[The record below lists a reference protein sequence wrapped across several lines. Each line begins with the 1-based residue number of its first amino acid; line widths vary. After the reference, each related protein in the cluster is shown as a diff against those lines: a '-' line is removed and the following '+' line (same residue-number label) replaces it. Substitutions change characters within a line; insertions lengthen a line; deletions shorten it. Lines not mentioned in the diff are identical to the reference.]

1 MCKKFMDEFN
11 IDEIVK
17 TIRAKDMILRK
28 EFSMRYW
35 DAVSQ
40 YAVGNT
46 KGMPEAVVDFLEY
59 EYEEKRPGYSLCALL
74 EGCMNVFYTFRLN
87 SVRSL
92 RLQDGVWFKL
102 NSRHA
107 AMIVYLLTG
116 CEIVTFNSPNEYL
129 LKYPSVS
136 NGTRGTR
143 ECTYES
149 YLESL
154 QYPLI
159 DWVACY
165 YTEHP
170 IKCKDG
176 EFLYRKDNLDDLR
189 QWFAYFRHCGV
200 VLLKWL
206 VAMGTNQD
214 KQSNLHAI
222 RVPYNAVDRF
232 AVVHFMHEMKDQ
244 LGLRVF
250 DSATSSSFWADAV
263 SVYEK
268 AFPGVTFPESLD
280 EVCFSK
286 DLLCLDRSKSCTD
299 LDLSDCGISNKYS
312 FSRSSLRLDRDKSC
326 IDLDL
331 SDCGVNNDFLYL
343 VRKDVEPSIQRGFN
357 SLVETACLRE
367 L

>member
-1 MCKKFMDEFN
+1 MSKSFMDEFN
-11 IDEIVK
+11 IKDIVK

-28 EFSMRYW
+28 ELSMRYW

-46 KGMPEAVVDFLEY
+46 KGMSEAVVDFLEY
-59 EYEEKRPGYSLCALL
+59 EYEGKRPGYSLCTLL
-74 EGCMNVFYTFRLN
+74 ESCMNVFYTFRLN
-87 SVRSL
+87 NVHSL

-107 AMIVYLLTG
+107 SMIAYLLTG

-129 LKYPSVS
+129 LKYPSVD
-136 NGTRGTR
+136 NRNR
-143 ECTYES
+143 EGTYES
-149 YLESL
+149 YLDSL
-154 QYPLI
+154 QDSLFS
-159 DWVACY
+159 WVAY
-165 YTEHP
+165 YYITHP

-176 EFLYRKDNLDDLR
+176 EIHYTNTEGTLDGVL
-189 QWFAYFRHCGV
+189 QWSTYFSHSKV

-222 RVPYNAVDRF
+222 RVPYNACDRF

-263 SVYEK
+263 SVYER
-268 AFPGVTFPESLD
+268 AFPDVTLPESLD
-280 EVCFSK
+280 DYCFSK
-286 DLLCLDRSKSCTD
+286 DLLCLDR
-299 LDLSDCGISNKYS
+299 N
-312 FSRSSLRLDRDKSC
+312 KSC
-326 IDLDL
+326 IDLD
-331 SDCGVNNDFLYL
+331 SSEYGVNNDFLYL
-343 VRKDVEPSIQRGFN
+343 LSKDAEPAIQRGFN
-357 SLVETACLRE
+357 SLVETANLRE

>member
-1 MCKKFMDEFN
+1 MSKSFMDEFN
-11 IDEIVK
+11 IKDIVK

-28 EFSMRYW
+28 ELSMRYW

-46 KGMPEAVVDFLEY
+46 KGMSEAVVDFLEY
-59 EYEEKRPGYSLCALL
+59 EYEEKRPGYSVYTLL

-87 SVRSL
+87 NVHSL

-107 AMIVYLLTG
+107 SMIAYLLTG

-129 LKYPSVS
+129 LKYPSVD
-136 NGTRGTR
+136 NRNR
-143 ECTYES
+143 EGTYES
-149 YLESL
+149 YLDSL
-154 QYPLI
+154 QDSLI
-159 DWVACY
+159 DWVVCY
-165 YTEHP
+165 YTVHP

-176 EFLYRKDNLDDLR
+176 EIHYTNTKGTLDGVL
-189 QWFAYFRHCGV
+189 QWSTYFSHCKV

-222 RVPYNAVDRF
+222 RVPYNACDRF

-250 DSATSSSFWADAV
+250 DSTTSSSFWADAV
-263 SVYEK
+263 SVYER
-268 AFPGVTFPESLD
+268 AFPDVTLPESLD
-280 EVCFSK
+280 DYCFSK
-286 DLLCLDRSKSCTD
+286 DLLCLDR
-299 LDLSDCGISNKYS
+299 N
-312 FSRSSLRLDRDKSC
+312 KSC
-326 IDLDL
+326 IDLD
-331 SDCGVNNDFLYL
+331 SSEYGVNNDFLYL
-343 VRKDVEPSIQRGFN
+343 LSKDAEPATKRGFN
-357 SLVETACLRE
+357 SLVETANLRE

>member
-1 MCKKFMDEFN
+1 MGKSFMDEFS
-11 IDEIVK
+11 IKDIVK

-28 EFSMRYW
+28 ELSMRYW

-46 KGMPEAVVDFLEY
+46 KGMSEAVVDFLEY
-59 EYEEKRPGYSLCALL
+59 EYEEKRPGYSLCTLL

-87 SVRSL
+87 NVHSL

-107 AMIVYLLTG
+107 SMIAYLLTG

-129 LKYPSVS
+129 LKYPSVD
-136 NGTRGTR
+136 NRNR
-143 ECTYES
+143 EGTYES
-149 YLESL
+149 YLDSL
-154 QYPLI
+154 QDSLYSWI
-159 DWVACY
+159 AY
-165 YTEHP
+165 YYIIHP

-176 EFLYRKDNLDDLR
+176 EIHYTNTKGTLDGVL
-189 QWFAYFRHCGV
+189 QWSTYFSHCKV

-222 RVPYNAVDRF
+222 RVPYSASDRF

-263 SVYEK
+263 SVYER
-268 AFPGVTFPESLD
+268 AFPDVTLPESLD
-280 EVCFSK
+280 DYCFSK
-286 DLLCLDRSKSCTD
+286 DLLCLDR
-299 LDLSDCGISNKYS
+299 N
-312 FSRSSLRLDRDKSC
+312 KSC
-326 IDLDL
+326 IDLD
-331 SDCGVNNDFLYL
+331 SSEYGVNNDFLYL
-343 VRKDVEPSIQRGFN
+343 LSKDAEPATQRGFN
-357 SLVETACLRE
+357 SLVETANLRE